1 MLVLLRVPMTILGCV
16 GLISVIAYAA
26 LCLVSIPMWFA
37 ILVLG
42 PKRLP
47 EAGRGLGKS
56 MREFKSGISGI
67 SGESET
73 AAEPEAKTT
82 STSN

>member
-1 MLVLLRVPMTILGCV
+1 MFSSIGPLE
-16 GLISVIAYAA
+16 IAIVA
-26 LCLVSIPMWFA
+26 IIA

-47 EAGRGLGKS
+47 EAGRGLGRS

-67 SGESET
+67 TGGDSEKP
-73 AAEPEAKTT
+73 AEPAEPKTPG
-82 STSN
+82 S

>member
-1 MLVLLRVPMTILGCV
+1 MLSSIGPLEIAIVLI
-16 GLISVIAYAA
+16 I
-26 LCLVSIPMWFA
+26 A

-47 EAGRGLGKS
+47 EAGRGLGRS

-67 SGESET
+67 SAESEK
-73 AAEPEAKTT
+73 PAKSETKAD
-82 STSN
+82 

>member
-1 MLVLLRVPMTILGCV
+1 MFSQIGPLE
-16 GLISVIAYAA
+16 IAIVA
-26 LCLVSIPMWFA
+26 IIA

-67 SGESET
+67 TGDDEKSVEPTET
-73 AAEPEAKTT
+73 KTT
-82 STSN
+82 TTPAN

>member
-1 MLVLLRVPMTILGCV
+1 MPSIGPLE
-16 GLISVIAYAA
+16 IAIVAI
-26 LCLVSIPMWFA
+26 VA

-47 EAGRGLGKS
+47 EAGRGLGRS

-67 SGESET
+67 TGDS
-73 AAEPEAKTT
+73 ADKQPAKTD
-82 STSN
+82 SKVD

>member
-1 MLVLLRVPMTILGCV
+1 MLSQIGPLE
-16 GLISVIAYAA
+16 IAIVA
-26 LCLVSIPMWFA
+26 IIA

-56 MREFKSGISGI
+56 MREFKSGIAGI
-67 SGESET
+67 SGDSSESSEKTAKAET
-73 AAEPEAKTT
+73 KTD
-82 STSN
+82 